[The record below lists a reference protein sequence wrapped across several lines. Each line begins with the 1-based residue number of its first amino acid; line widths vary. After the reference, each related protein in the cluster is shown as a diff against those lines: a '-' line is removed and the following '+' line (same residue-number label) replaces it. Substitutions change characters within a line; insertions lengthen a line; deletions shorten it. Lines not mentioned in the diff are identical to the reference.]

1 MILGEVGSQIA
12 VDLQAQE
19 EDAVRLEVSQG
30 KNHISKKV
38 QNIFGLFLI
47 F

>member
-12 VDLQAQE
+12 VDLQAQG

-30 KNHISKKV
+30 KYHQSWA
-38 QNIFGLFLI
+38 QNRYFGNSYL
-47 F
+47 

>member
-12 VDLQAQE
+12 VDLQAQG

-30 KNHISKKV
+30 MYLMPIYT
-38 QNIFGLFLI
+38 
-47 F
+47 